1 MSTPAVPWAGTRRID
16 ARPHPE
22 RAIVLRHRAWSAR
35 VDTRAAG
42 VTAGAVVALAVALVW
57 SLSIGDFP
65 LSATDVLSALVG
77 HGNPDSRAVVWG
89 IRLPRASAAVLV
101 GGAFGLSGAIFQRL
115 AGNPLASPDIIGIN
129 AGASLGAVTLTVVV
143 HASSVGVAAGAAG
156 GALAAALAVYLL
168 AYRQGVTGYRL
179 ILVGIGVTAILQSLL
194 GFLMT
199 RAQLTDASRALIWL
213 VGSLNGR
220 GWEHVEV
227 MGVVL
232 AVAGPVALVL
242 ARPLRAMEVGDDA
255 ALGLGVR
262 VGRARG
268 GLVLVGVVLAAVATG
283 VAGPVAFVALGA
295 PQIARR
301 LVRARTT
308 ALVPAAVVGAVLL
321 VVSDLVGQHL
331 AASELPVGVVTGLVG
346 APYLLVLLVRA
357 NRIGT
362 AG

>member
-1 MSTPAVPWAGTRRID
+1 MTALVGSAPTDRAV
-16 ARPHPE
+16 
-22 RAIVLRHRAWSAR
+22 VLRNRRGWSAR
-35 VDTRAAG
+35 IDRRAAV
-42 VTAGAVVALAVALVW
+42 VTTAALVALAAAVVW
-57 SLSIGDFP
+57 SLSLGDFP
-65 LSATDVLSALVG
+65 LSVTDVVSALFG
-77 HGNPDSRAVVWG
+77 HGNPDSRAVLWG
-89 IRLPRASAAVLV
+89 VRLPRTAAAVVV

-129 AGASLGAVTLTVVV
+129 AGAALGAVFLLVVV
-143 HASSVGVAAGAAG
+143 HASSTGVSLGAVG
-156 GALAAALAVYLL
+156 GALAAAAAVYVL

-194 GFLMT
+194 GYLMT
-199 RAQLTDASRALIWL
+199 RSELTDASRALVWL
-213 VGSLNGR
+213 TGSLNGR
-220 GWEHVEV
+220 SWEHVEV
-227 MGVVL
+227 MGAVL
-232 AVAGPVALVL
+232 AVAGPLALVL
-242 ARPLRAMEVGDDA
+242 ARPLRALEVGDDA

-268 GLVLVGVVLAAVATG
+268 ALILVGVVLAAVATG

-308 ALVPAAVVGAVLL
+308 ALAPAMVVGAVLL
-321 VVSDLVGQHL
+321 VVSDVVGQHL

-357 NRIGT
+357 NRVG
-362 AG
+362 ASG